1 MVNAVADLPSGVLG
15 FRASG
20 RVTVNELD
28 QVTQAVN
35 AALGRHEPLNFYIEL
50 ADDFE
55 GLDRDAARQGRH
67 DALAVGLRHRKSWQ
81 RLALVTDQDWVR
93 NYLNAF
99 GSIVPG
105 ELRVFEPSRRG
116 EARSWLTQRLAA

>member
-20 RVTVNELD
+20 RVTLDELD
-28 QVTQAVN
+28 QVTQAVH
-35 AALGRHEPLNFYIEL
+35 AALGRHEPLNFYVEL
-50 ADDFE
+50 EDDFE
-55 GLDRDAARQGRH
+55 GLDRDAARQGRQ
-67 DALAVGLRHRKSWQ
+67 DALGIGLRHRKSWQ

-99 GSIVPG
+99 GSMVPG
-105 ELRVFEPSRRG
+105 ELRVFEPGRRG
-116 EARSWLTQRLAA
+116 EARSWLTQRVAA